1 MSTLAQILRTDF
13 LLRDALLGS
22 VLLGLVCPLIGVYF
36 LLRRMIFLGIALPQL
51 SAAGIGLAFL
61 LYSELIGPHRHGA
74 GGERL
79 LALAGSFAIT
89 MAGLATLAALERGG
103 RVMVEARI
111 GTAYALAA
119 AATMLFVAVDP
130 FGEAEMVNLLKGDI
144 IATTSTS
151 LGLLAAVLSFVTVLL
166 FAFRKELLLVSFDRE
181 MAIVLGKRAEVWDA
195 LLYFLIGLTIS
206 LGVMNAGPLVTFS
219 CLVIPPLTARL
230 VTRRMLTFSLV
241 ASALGGATA
250 FLGFW
255 AAYGLDLPLGP
266 TEVVL
271 SGIGLLVVALLRA
284 ALVRKRARVAV
295 VTRSDRL
302 D

>member
-1 MSTLAQILRTDF
+1 MNALADILRADF
-13 LLRDALLGS
+13 LLRDALIGS
-22 VLLGLVCPLIGVYF
+22 VLLGLVCPLVGVYF
-36 LLRRMIFLGIALPQL
+36 LVRRMIFLGVALPQL

-61 LYSELIGPHRHGA
+61 LYSELIGAHRHGA

-89 MAGLATLAALERGG
+89 MAGLLTLAALERGG

-144 IATTSTS
+144 IATTSAS
-151 LGLLAAVLSFVTVLL
+151 LGLLTAVLTVVTVLL

-181 MAIVLGKRAEVWDA
+181 MAIVLGKRAEVWDS
-195 LLYFLIGLTIS
+195 LLYLLMGLTIS

-230 VTRRMLTFSLV
+230 ITRRMLTFSLV

-255 AAYGLDLPLGP
+255 AAYRLDLPLGP
-266 TEVVL
+266 TEVAL
-271 SGIGLLVVALLRA
+271 SGLGLLLVALLRA
-284 ALVRKRARVAV
+284 AVARTRALSR
-295 VTRSDRL
+295 R
-302 D
+302 

>member
-1 MSTLAQILRTDF
+1 M
-13 LLRDALLGS
+13 
-22 VLLGLVCPLIGVYF
+22 LLGLVCPLVGVYF
-36 LLRRMIFLGIALPQL
+36 LLRRMIFLGVALPQL

-61 LYSELIGPHRHGA
+61 LYSELIGQHQHGA

-79 LALAGSFAIT
+79 LALAGSFVIT
-89 MAGLATLAALERGG
+89 MAGLLSLAALERGG

-119 AATMLFVAVDP
+119 GATMLFVAVDP

-151 LGLLAAVLSFVTVLL
+151 LRLLVAVLAVVTVLL

-181 MAIVLGKRAEVWDA
+181 MAIVLGKRAELWDG
-195 LLYFLIGLTIS
+195 LLYLLIGVTIS
-206 LGVMNAGPLVTFS
+206 LGVMNAGPLVTFGF
-219 CLVIPPLTARL
+219 LVIPPLTARL

-255 AAYGLDLPLGP
+255 AAYRLDLPLGP
-266 TEVVL
+266 TEVTL
-271 SGIGLLVVALLRA
+271 SGVVLLMVALLRA
-284 ALVRKRARVAV
+284 ALVRTWAWAALPARP
-295 VTRSDRL
+295 DRL
-302 D
+302 G